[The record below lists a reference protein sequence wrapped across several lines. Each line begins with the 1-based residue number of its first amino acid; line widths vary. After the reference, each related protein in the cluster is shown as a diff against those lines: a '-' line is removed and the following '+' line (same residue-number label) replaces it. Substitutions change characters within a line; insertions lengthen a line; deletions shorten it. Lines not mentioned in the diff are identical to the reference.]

1 MMENALN
8 VNKKRLG
15 IIGGAGMLGLIA
27 LLLVLFMSGTVFAAF
42 PLSGVGGFVISA
54 DKITGTNFKLYP
66 SLGETENKPVWA
78 QAAIDSES
86 ATINGLVLSKNINTE
101 SALGSYNIKSVDVI
115 VTGGDVVGQN
125 LKLRVSGIESDNT
138 LFKNLQV
145 KEYYTDNPLNVIDL
159 QAPNLTLDHPKL
171 NTHFLSA
178 GDISIPSMKLKI
190 VANMKDGSK
199 LGDF

>member
-8 VNKKRLG
+8 VNKKRLA

-42 PLSGVGGFVISA
+42 PLSGVGGFIISA

-78 QAAIDSES
+78 QAAIDLES
-86 ATINGLVLSKNINTE
+86 ATINGLMLSKNINTE
-101 SALGSYNIKSVDVI
+101 SALGSYNVKSVDVI
-115 VTGGDVVGQN
+115 VTGGDVVGKN

-178 GDISIPSMKLKI
+178 GDISIPGMKLKI

>member
-15 IIGGAGMLGLIA
+15 IVGGAGMLGLIA
-27 LLLVLFMSGTVFAAF
+27 LLVTLLMSGTVFAAF
-42 PLSGVGGFVISA
+42 PLAGIGGFTISA
-54 DKITGTNFKLYP
+54 NKITGTGFKLYP
-66 SLGETENKPVWA
+66 ALGETEKKPVWA
-78 QAAIDSES
+78 QAAIDL
-86 ATINGLVLSKNINTE
+86 ATANIEGLVLSKNINTE
-101 SALGSYNIKSVDVI
+101 SALGSYNVNSVDVI

-125 LKLRVSGIESDNT
+125 LKLRVSGIQSSNT
-138 LFKNLQV
+138 SFKNLQV

-159 QAPNLTLDHPKL
+159 QAPNLTLDNPSL

-178 GDISIPSMKLKI
+178 GDISIPNMKLKI